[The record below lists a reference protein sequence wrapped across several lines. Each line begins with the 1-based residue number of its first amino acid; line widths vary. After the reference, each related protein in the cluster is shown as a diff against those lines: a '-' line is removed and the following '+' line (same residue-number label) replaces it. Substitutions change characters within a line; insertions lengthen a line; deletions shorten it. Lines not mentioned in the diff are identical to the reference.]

1 MILIVGEILMDVFKN
16 NNSIEAHPGGA
27 PFNVAYNVAF
37 FGGDVAFYGSVGC
50 DDYGCQLYDFSKKIN
65 LKQNL
70 IKKLENRRTTV
81 ALVSLDQGERSFRF
95 LRDDGTDYQFDFE
108 RFKTIDLSEINIVH
122 FGSLMLSHQSG
133 REFLNK
139 AIEYLRQFPHIQISF
154 DVNYRDDIFE
164 DTNSKSFYLNVI
176 EKSDLIKI
184 SEDEVHF
191 LSECSS
197 IEEGLNQIFHSQQ
210 HVFLSLGQE
219 GSCYYHEQK
228 LIKAKTI
235 KVHPV
240 DTTGAGDSFYSYI
253 LYCLDK
259 DKNILLDAIK
269 VQNMLERANIVGAYA
284 TTKKGAIGVV
294 PSADEIVEIQ
304 KNEKK

>member
-1 MILIVGEILMDVFKN
+1 MILIVGEILMDVFKEHN
-16 NNSIEAHPGGA
+16 NVESHPGGA
-27 PFNVAYNVAF
+27 PFNVACNVAF
-37 FGGDVAFYGSVGC
+37 FGGDVAFYGCVGN
-50 DDYGCQLYDFSKKIN
+50 DDYGNQLYEFSKTIALKKN
-65 LKQNL
+65 LVQRLGKHH
-70 IKKLENRRTTV
+70 TTV
-81 ALVSLDQGERSFRF
+81 ALVSLNQGERSFRF

-108 RFKTIDLSEINIVH
+108 KFKTIDLSEINIVH

-176 EKSDLIKI
+176 EKSDLVKI

-191 LSECSS
+191 LSGCSS
-197 IEEGLNQIFHSQQ
+197 IEEGLNQIFHSRQ

-235 KVHPV
+235 KVRPV

-253 LYCLDK
+253 LYCLNK
-259 DKNILLDAIK
+259 DKNILLDTIK
-269 VQNMLERANIVGAYA
+269 IQNMLECANIVGAYA

-294 PSADEIVEIQ
+294 PSVDVIVEIQ